1 MAGKDRAVIIL
12 GPTGVGKSEFAIKL
26 AKLFDGEIISADSVQ
41 IYHGLDIGS
50 AKISEKEMQG
60 IKHHCIDFLP
70 PEADFSVFEFVEKT
84 RAFITDICSRNK
96 LPIICGGTGLYIKA
110 LIEGYDFGGSG
121 RVQEFREKLW
131 QIEGEELHNML
142 KELNPERASEIS
154 PSDKK
159 KIIRAIEIAKFGTA
173 PGKSGSDI
181 NFLPL
186 ALTLEREKL
195 YEKINARVDKM
206 IRQGLI
212 EEVKALKERGLSEKN
227 QSMQAIGYKETL
239 AYLNGAL
246 SLEEMSDLIKQ
257 HTRNYAKRQM
267 TFLRGMK
274 IKMFDRQNED
284 EIIEYVRGFY
294 DNK

>member
-1 MAGKDRAVIIL
+1 
-12 GPTGVGKSEFAIKL
+12 
-26 AKLFDGEIISADSVQ
+26 
-41 IYHGLDIGS
+41 
-50 AKISEKEMQG
+50 
-60 IKHHCIDFLP
+60 
-70 PEADFSVFEFVEKT
+70 
-84 RAFITDICSRNK
+84 
-96 LPIICGGTGLYIKA
+96 
-110 LIEGYDFGGSG
+110 
-121 RVQEFREKLW
+121 
-131 QIEGEELHNML
+131 
-142 KELNPERASEIS
+142 
-154 PSDKK
+154 
-159 KIIRAIEIAKFGTA
+159 
-173 PGKSGSDI
+173 
-181 NFLPL
+181 
-186 ALTLEREKL
+186 
-195 YEKINARVDKM
+195 M